1 MDSVRLCNDVDS
13 SSQGR
18 SWNAGGKGGRRGAP
32 LVGNQDSSPGSDKP
46 SRLADKD
53 SSMGKRGNWWWEWD
67 VGGGD
72 QQLSIMPNKQL
83 TNSSFFFSCFAILS
97 RASLLLDL
105 LDGTDRHECNC
116 CQLAPTGPSAES
128 NVSAANW
135 VLQRP
140 AQTSSRRLRYMLH
153 TGAGGG
159 CPSKL

>member
-53 SSMGKRGNWWWEWD
+53 SSMGKSGKWWEWD

-72 QQLSIMPNKQL
+72 QQLSILPNKQTAHKL
-83 TNSSFFFSCFAILS
+83 F
-97 RASLLLDL
+97 LLLFL
-105 LDGTDRHECNC
+105 LCDS
-116 CQLAPTGPSAES
+116 QQSLP
-128 NVSAANW
+128 AA
-135 VLQRP
+135 
-140 AQTSSRRLRYMLH
+140 
-153 TGAGGG
+153 
-159 CPSKL
+159 